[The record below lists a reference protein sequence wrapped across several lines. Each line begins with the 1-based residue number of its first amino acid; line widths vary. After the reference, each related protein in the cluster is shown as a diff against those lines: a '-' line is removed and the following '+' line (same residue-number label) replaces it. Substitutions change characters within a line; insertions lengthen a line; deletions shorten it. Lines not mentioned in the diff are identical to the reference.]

1 MYNDTDVNSGLLPNT
16 TIPRG
21 GGYWIQDIM
30 ETLPEYPFFLD
41 DFDDFQSSQWLGRL
55 SQKVGICVPSGCSG
69 ADVFENYKQ
78 LYAHINAM
86 LEKTSIEG
94 SLTKDYFYDGYLE
107 GTLADGFN
115 NIKPEFWTWGQCFY
129 V

>member
-1 MYNDTDVNSGLLPNT
+1 
-16 TIPRG
+16 
-21 GGYWIQDIM
+21 M

-94 SLTKDYFYDGYLE
+94 SLTKDYFYEGYLE